1 MAADPHAPQG
11 PAAAVGAAGPSVASP
26 SVRVLLVDDDETIR
40 EHLAGVLQRSGLQ
53 VEVATDGAEALER
66 IAAAM
71 PDLVVLDVMMPVM
84 DGREVLRRIRGSHDW
99 LPVILLTQV
108 GESFERAAAL
118 DEGADD
124 YLNKPFDPQELLAR
138 IRAVLRRSARG
149 AAPLSAADTLQA
161 GELRIDRPARRVLYR
176 GKEVALTPRAFALL
190 EFLMSHPDEVFDRDR
205 LLQTVW
211 GFDAVVTTR
220 AVDHRVAEIRRVLGD
235 DPGAATYVE
244 TVQGMGYRFAHPVVR
259 G

>member
-1 MAADPHAPQG
+1 MTAELNSRGTARA
-11 PAAAVGAAGPSVASP
+11 
-26 SVRVLLVDDDETIR
+26 RILLVDDDATIR
-40 EHLAGVLQRSGLQ
+40 EHLGPVLERSGL
-53 VEVATDGAEALER
+53 EVSGAANGAEALAS
-66 IAAAM
+66 IARSI
-71 PDLVVLDVMMPVM
+71 PDLVILDVMMPVL
-84 DGREVLRRIRGSHDW
+84 DGRETLRRIRADHDW

-138 IRAVLRRSARG
+138 IRAVLRRSATG
-149 AAPLSAADTLQA
+149 AAPLSAAGRLRA
-161 GELRIDRPARRVLYR
+161 GELGIDRPARRVFLR
-176 GKEVALTPRAFALL
+176 GTEQQLTPRAFALL
-190 EFLMSHPDEVFDRDR
+190 EFLMCHPDEVFGRER

-211 GFDAVVTTR
+211 GFDAIVTTR

-235 DPGAATYVE
+235 DAAEPTYLE
-244 TVQGMGYRFAHPVVR
+244 TVPGLGYRFATSVVR

>member
-1 MAADPHAPQG
+1 MAPDHRRSPAG
-11 PAAAVGAAGPSVASP
+11 PASEAAPAAVRS
-26 SVRVLLVDDDETIR
+26 RVLLVDDDETIR
-40 EHLAGVLQRSGLQ
+40 EHLGGVLQRSGLEVQ
-53 VEVATDGAEALER
+53 VAADGAAALDR
-66 IAAAM
+66 IAERL
-71 PDLVVLDVMMPVM
+71 PDLVVLDVMMPIM
-84 DGREVLRRIRGSHDW
+84 DGREALRRIRAEHDW

-138 IRAVLRRSARG
+138 IRAVLRRSGRG
-149 AAPLSAADTLQA
+149 SAPLSAAQSLRA
-161 GELRIDRPARRVLYR
+161 GALRIDRPARRVFLAER
-176 GKEVALTPRAFALL
+176 ETALTPRAFALL

-220 AVDHRVAEIRRVLGD
+220 AVDHRVAEIRRVLEEN
-235 DPGAATYVE
+235 AASPRYVE
-244 TVQGMGYRFAHPVVR
+244 TVQGFGYRFAHPVER

>member
-1 MAADPHAPQG
+1 
-11 PAAAVGAAGPSVASP
+11 
-26 SVRVLLVDDDETIR
+26 VLLVDDDATIR
-40 EHLAGVLQRSGLQ
+40 EHLAPELERSGLDVDQ
-53 VEVATDGAEALER
+53 AADGAEALRLIER
-66 IAAAM
+66 RT

-84 DGREVLRRIRGSHDW
+84 DGRETLRRIRDEHDW

-124 YLNKPFDPQELLAR
+124 YLNKPFDPQELMAR
-138 IRAVLRRSARG
+138 IRAVLRRSSRG
-149 AAPLSAADTLQA
+149 SAPLSTAQTLRA
-161 GELRIDRPARRVLYR
+161 GSLRLDRPARRTFL
-176 GKEVALTPRAFALL
+176 GDKEQQLTPRAFALL
-190 EFLMSHPDEVFDRDR
+190 EFLMAHPGEVFERER

-211 GFDAVVTTR
+211 GFDAIVTTR

-235 DPGAATYVE
+235 DPASPEYIE
-244 TVQGMGYRFAHPVVR
+244 TVSGAGYRFLGQVER

>member
-1 MAADPHAPQG
+1 MTADPG
-11 PAAAVGAAGPSVASP
+11 EAGRSAGRAEDRP
-26 SVRVLLVDDDETIR
+26 VRVLLVDDDETIR
-40 EHLAGVLQRSGLQ
+40 EHLSGVLARSGLD
-53 VEVATDGAEALER
+53 VVTAVHGAEALQR
-66 IAAAM
+66 IADRV
-71 PDLVVLDVMMPVM
+71 PDLVVLDVMMPVL
-84 DGREVLRRIRGSHDW
+84 DGRAALRRIRSEHEW

-138 IRAVLRRSARG
+138 IRAVLRRSGHGR
-149 AAPLSAADTLQA
+149 APLSAAEVLRA
-161 GELRIDRPARRVLYR
+161 GELRIERPARRVMLA
-176 GKEVALTPRAFALL
+176 GAEKQLTPRAFALL

-220 AVDHRVAEIRRVLGD
+220 AVDHRIAEIRRVLAD
-235 DPGAATYVE
+235 DASASRYVVTVPGL
-244 TVQGMGYRFAHPVVR
+244 GYRFVRPVER

>member
-1 MAADPHAPQG
+1 MQADDAP
-11 PAAAVGAAGPSVASP
+11 VH
-26 SVRVLLVDDDETIR
+26 VLLVDDDATIR
-40 EHLAGVLQRSGLQ
+40 EHLTGVLGRSGLA
-53 VEVATDGAEALER
+53 VDSAVDGAQALQR
-66 IAAAM
+66 IAERT

-84 DGREVLRRIRGSHDW
+84 DGRAALRRIRAEHEW

-138 IRAVLRRSARG
+138 IRAVLRRSGRG
-149 AAPLSAADTLQA
+149 RAPLSASGALRA
-161 GELRIDRPARRVLYR
+161 GQLRIDRPARRVVLAGAER
-176 GKEVALTPRAFALL
+176 QLTPRAFALL
-190 EFLMSHPDEVFDRDR
+190 EFLMAHPDEVFDRDR

-220 AVDHRVAEIRRVLGD
+220 AVDHRIAEIRGALGD
-235 DPGAATYVE
+235 DASRPVFLE
-244 TVQGMGYRFAHPVVR
+244 TVPGLGYRFVHPVGR
-259 G
+259 A

>member
-1 MAADPHAPQG
+1 MAADRWAPG
-11 PAAAVGAAGPSVASP
+11 GSASAQRP
-26 SVRVLLVDDDETIR
+26 RILLVDDDATIR
-40 EHLAGVLQRSGLQ
+40 EHLGGVLQRSGL
-53 VEVATDGAEALER
+53 EVSSAQDGAEALRR
-66 IAAAM
+66 ITAAL

-84 DGREVLRRIRGSHDW
+84 DGRETLRRIRAEHEW

-138 IRAVLRRSARG
+138 IRAVLRRSG
-149 AAPLSAADTLQA
+149 QGQAPLSASQRLRA
-161 GELRIDRPARRVLYR
+161 GILEIDRTARRVLLNGR
-176 GKEVALTPRAFALL
+176 EKQLTPRAFALL
-190 EFLMSHPDEVFDRDR
+190 EFLMAHPDEVFDRDR

-220 AVDHRVAEIRRVLGD
+220 AVDHRIAEIRKVLAD
-235 DPGAATYVE
+235 DAGTPRYVE
-244 TVQGMGYRFAHPVVR
+244 TVPSLGYRFVHPVER